1 MNYEIKVG
9 SVLLEVFATFVEGL
23 VSSLLVI
30 PRLVSSLVL
39 VIIVP
44 RFVSSFV
51 LIVVVVVPI
60 LVSTFVEVRFSS
72 SLFKVWPSSLEI
84 GLASLEVR
92 LSSLLRFSKRFS
104 LLLAKILFDLFF
116 REVFYFFLI

>member
-23 VSSLLVI
+23 VSSLLII
-30 PRLVSSLVL
+30 PRFVSSLVL
-39 VIIVP
+39 IIIVP
-44 RFVSSFV
+44 RFISSS
-51 LIVVVVVPI
+51 VVVVPV

-84 GLASLEVR
+84 GLTSLEVR
-92 LSSLLRFSKRFS
+92 LSSLLRFYKRFS
-104 LLLAKILFDLFF
+104 LLLAKIWFDLFF
-116 REVFYFFLI
+116 REVFYFFLV

>member
-44 RFVSSFV
+44 RFVSSSV
-51 LIVVVVVPI
+51 LIVVVVPV